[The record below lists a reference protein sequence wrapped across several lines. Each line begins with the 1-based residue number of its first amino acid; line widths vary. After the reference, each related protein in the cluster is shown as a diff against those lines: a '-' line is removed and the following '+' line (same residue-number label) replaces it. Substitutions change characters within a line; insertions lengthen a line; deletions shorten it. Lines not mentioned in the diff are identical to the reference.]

1 MSHVNRALTLT
12 YWDVL
17 QVKHACFDIPA
28 RRITFQ
34 DLWRCKVL
42 PLLQTTKLFVECGLD
57 FHACAFHFQI
67 YFHMLV
73 CALEQRGP
81 CIWRWICI
89 CVCVCV
95 CVYVWWA
102 VPEIQLLSLSL
113 SLSAILMRLCSNT
126 YKRIACAIYKQ
137 SKIIVFDEW
146 ANGGLYMH
154 IGCVSCGFR
163 LLLSTCER
171 RCRTE
176 FLAELTGQGL
186 STL

>member
-1 MSHVNRALTLT
+1 MFYKWNMLALTFLL
-12 YWDVL
+12 DAL
-17 QVKHACFDIPA
+17 PF
-28 RRITFQ
+28 RICDAAKCSLFSRPPNF
-34 DLWRCKVL
+34 LWSVVWI
-42 PLLQTTKLFVECGLD
+42 F
-57 FHACAFHFQI
+57 
-67 YFHMLV
+67 MLV
-73 CALEQRGP
+73 HFTSKSISICWSALWNSEGRAFGGGYVYV
-81 CIWRWICI
+81 W
-89 CVCVCV
+89 V

-102 VPEIQLLSLSL
+102 VPDIQLLSL